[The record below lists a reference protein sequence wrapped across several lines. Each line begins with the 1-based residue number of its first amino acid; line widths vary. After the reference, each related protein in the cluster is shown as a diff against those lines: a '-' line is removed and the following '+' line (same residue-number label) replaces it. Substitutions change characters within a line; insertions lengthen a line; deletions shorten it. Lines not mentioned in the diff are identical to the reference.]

1 MPPNAS
7 VIIASYEKDDGPLI
21 GKKIVAN
28 ISDAARTYLKA
39 ISTDDPDKER
49 HVAEAIWLHSL
60 AIGFS
65 PKYIADNADG
75 IADNWPRIPL
85 PDDKVLLYASADL
98 GRSLANLL
106 DIEAVVTGVT
116 AGTIAEHLRI
126 LGKIS
131 ATDLKV
137 TAGWGRKDK
146 KGKVFPGREK
156 TKTREWSGDESEALK
171 KGFSTLGITEARGL
185 ELLGRAVD
193 VYLNDTTHWAAVPE
207 AVWNYYIGG
216 YQVIKKWLSYRE
228 ETVLG
233 RALTKDE
240 AREVTAIVRRLTA
253 IVLMTDDL
261 DANYATAHDNAYSW
275 SA

>member
-1 MPPNAS
+1 MRLGYPNPDTD
-7 VIIASYEKDDGPLI
+7 I
-21 GKKIVAN
+21 
-28 ISDAARTYLKA
+28 DA
-39 ISTDDPDKER
+39 
-49 HVAEAIWLHSL
+49 AEAIWLHAL
-60 AIGFS
+60 AVGFS
-65 PKYIADNADG
+65 PKYLADNADG
-75 IADNWPRIPL
+75 IAIDWPRIPL
-85 PDDKVLLYASADL
+85 PDDKALLDTSADL
-98 GRSLANLL
+98 GSALAGLL
-106 DIEAVVTGVT
+106 DTEAAVTGVT
-116 AGTIAEHLRI
+116 AGTVAEHLRI
-126 LGKIS
+126 LGNIS
-131 ATDLKV
+131 ATNLKV
-137 TAGWGRKDK
+137 TTGWGRKDK

-228 ETVLG
+228 EAVLG

-240 AREVTAIVRRLTA
+240 AREVTAMVRRLTA
-253 IVLMTDDL
+253 IVLMTNDL
-261 DANYATAHDNAYSW
+261 DANYATARDNAYSW